1 MVIRSQIVLWPSRST
16 SLKEGE
22 GSMDRSAG
30 IKVSSRIKELTIP
43 APVRIPKVRIDLSSK
58 TTSEKNP
65 RAATVQAS
73 TITGPT
79 FDSEF
84 KTATWLRSFGERLGC
99 SFETLEY
106 SS

>member
-1 MVIRSQIVLWPSRST
+1 MVIRSQIVLWPSRSA
-16 SLKEGE
+16 SLKEGA
-22 GSMDRSAG
+22 GSIDRNAG
-30 IKVSSRIKELTIP
+30 IKVSSRIKALTIP
-43 APVRIPKVRIDLSSK
+43 APVKIPKVRIDLSSK

-84 KTATWLRSFGERLGC
+84 KTAAWLRSFGERFGC
-99 SFETLEY
+99 CLETLEY